1 MSESDSTKESPA
13 PEREILQRLAF
24 ESLREQKRA
33 RRWSIFFKAFF
44 ALYLL
49 AVLVLFRMDGVAE
62 IKGEHTALVELEG
75 VIKAD
80 GNASADAVVS
90 GLRAAFK
97 SKSSKGVLLRV
108 NSPGGSPVQSDY
120 INREIHRLREK
131 YPNKPMY
138 SVVTDIAAS
147 GGYYVASAA
156 EKVYANQSSI
166 VGSIG
171 VLMDGFGFVE
181 TLKKLGIE
189 RRLLTSGKYKGM
201 LDPFSPLK
209 EVEKGH
215 AQLLLEQVHDQ
226 FIEAVQRGRGDR
238 LVDNED
244 LYSGLFWTGLQAKEL
259 GLIDEF
265 GSASQIA
272 RDIFGA
278 KEIIDYT
285 VKPDFLDR
293 FAEQLGVGIAK
304 VLSATL
310 DLEGAG
316 RTFDLR

>member
-1 MSESDSTKESPA
+1 MSDNGSTTETA
-13 PEREILQRLAF
+13 PSERDILQRLAF

-49 AVLVLFRMDGVAE
+49 AVLVLVQLDAVTE
-62 IKGEHTALVELEG
+62 IKGDHTALVDLEG
-75 VIKAD
+75 VIQAD
-80 GNASADAVVS
+80 GNVNADTVVS
-90 GLRAAFK
+90 GLRQAFK
-97 SKSSKGVLLRV
+97 SKHSKGVILRI

-120 INREIHRLREK
+120 INREIHRLRSE

-147 GGYYVASAA
+147 GGYYVAAA
-156 EKVYANQSSI
+156 SEKIYANQSSI

-171 VLMDGFGFVE
+171 VLMDGFGFVD
-181 TLKKLGIE
+181 TLKKLGVE
-189 RRLLTSGKYKGM
+189 RRLLVSGKYKGM

-215 AQLLLEQVHDQ
+215 AQLLLEQVHEQ

-272 RDIFGA
+272 RDVFGA
-278 KEIIDYT
+278 KEIVEYT
-285 VKPDFLDR
+285 VKPNFFDR
-293 FAEQLGVGIAK
+293 FAEQLGMGMAK
-304 VLSATL
+304 IFSSTL
-310 DLEGAG
+310 HLEGAG
-316 RTFDLR
+316 RNFELR